1 MPPPLVLVVDDDP
14 SVRGLVVS
22 LLRAENFEVVAA
34 ERSQDALVVAEQL
47 ERPLDLLISDVN
59 LPGADGRRLALEI
72 SLFHPQMKVLYMS
85 GVARSALD
93 ELGVMGGGDFLEK
106 PFEINDFVRRVR
118 DALGR

>member
-34 ERSQDALVVAEQL
+34 ERPQDALSIAQEL

-59 LPGADGRRLALEI
+59 LPGADGRHLAVEI
-72 SLFHPQMKVLYMS
+72 SLVHPQMKVLYMS
-85 GVARSALD
+85 GISRSSLD
-93 ELGVMGGGDFLEK
+93 EMGVLRGGDFLEK

-118 DALGR
+118 KALGR

>member
-34 ERSQDALVVAEQL
+34 ERSQDALSIAEQL

-59 LPGADGRRLALEI
+59 LPGADGRHLAIEI
-72 SLFHPQMKVLYMS
+72 SLLYPLMKVLYMS
-85 GVARSALD
+85 GIPRSSLD
-93 ELGVMGGGDFLEK
+93 EMGVLGGGDFLEK

>member
-34 ERSQDALVVAEQL
+34 ERSQDALSIAEHL
-47 ERPLDLLISDVN
+47 ERPLDLLIADVN
-59 LPGADGRRLALEI
+59 LPGSDGRRLALEI
-72 SLFHPQMKVLYMS
+72 GLLQPQAKVLYMS
-85 GVARSALD
+85 GVPRSSLD
-93 ELGVMGGGDFLEK
+93 ELGVMGGGDFLAK
-106 PFEINDFVRRVR
+106 PFELNDFVRRVR